1 MSSKKRGTMSEDTKA
16 LNVRDIPADVLKEA
30 QKRAIDEG
38 KTLAQIVREYL
49 AALATGD
56 KKPSPKK

>member
-1 MSSKKRGTMSEDTKA
+1 MAEDTEA
-16 LNVRDIPADVLKEA
+16 LNVRNIPADVLKA
-30 QKRAIDEG
+30 AKKRAIDEG

-49 AALATGD
+49 EELAKGD

>member
-1 MSSKKRGTMSEDTKA
+1 MTPNRRKMSEDTKA

-30 QKRAIDEG
+30 KKRAIDEG
-38 KTLAQIVREYL
+38 KSLAQIVREYL
-49 AALATGD
+49 EELAKGE

>member
-1 MSSKKRGTMSEDTKA
+1 MSEDTKA

-30 QKRAIDEG
+30 KKRAIDEG
-38 KTLAQIVREYL
+38 KSLAQIVREYL
-49 AALATGD
+49 EELAKGE